1 MEENKDG
8 EIATQTLPGH
18 QSNPGGRTSTTS
30 VQNNWSSVVNK
41 SDGATPHPGERQST
55 CRSVYQGLGLNPSTA
70 KTTNSYLYQNEL
82 GTGFKCKIEN

>member
-41 SDGATPHPGERQST
+41 SDGATPHPG
-55 CRSVYQGLGLNPSTA
+55 
-70 KTTNSYLYQNEL
+70 
-82 GTGFKCKIEN
+82 